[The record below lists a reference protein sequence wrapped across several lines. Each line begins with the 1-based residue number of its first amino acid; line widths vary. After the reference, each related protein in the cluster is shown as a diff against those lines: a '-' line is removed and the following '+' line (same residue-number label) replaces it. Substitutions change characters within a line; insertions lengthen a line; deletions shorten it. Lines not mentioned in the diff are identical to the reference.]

1 MIRATTTEESEEEE
15 QAESRQQSE
24 GNPKLAVT
32 RKGFHSFGLKA
43 TGVLYKI
50 NPLPEEVSSDVES
63 YIKDGYMQK
72 DLLFVTTVYGLVS
85 PSETK
90 DFGMFWESPWADD
103 NMERGTT
110 SKKRKMEQQQRSLAV
125 RSFIRAQSNLNQ
137 DTEDVD
143 KFLQNVNRLNEW
155 DRNEEFLNHGAKD
168 CVKTVSKMVQS
179 FEKKAVLT
187 VLNLLSNQTIKT
199 SNAAIALQH
208 IQRLQGSH
216 ASSGDVDSVTH
227 ALRRAKH
234 TYLAFANLVAAEI
247 LFSEAT
253 NGSRNTSIH
262 MSRRMDL
269 EKFSAINTLID
280 VLYRAYVNALPRDTM
295 GIPLMKVQA
304 NVCVSKGVLVVAS
317 KAHQKATYILDID
330 NLDELME
337 RRQRRKSNTKLGLDC
352 IEILAQVFDEE
363 DMTEGHQK
371 QMNTTATAESN
382 TMMGRKKKTLPSPTK
397 KKQKGKPVIPLA
409 SLV

>member
-1 MIRATTTEESEEEE
+1 
-15 QAESRQQSE
+15 
-24 GNPKLAVT
+24 
-32 RKGFHSFGLKA
+32 
-43 TGVLYKI
+43 
-50 NPLPEEVSSDVES
+50 
-63 YIKDGYMQK
+63 
-72 DLLFVTTVYGLVS
+72 
-85 PSETK
+85 
-90 DFGMFWESPWADD
+90 
-103 NMERGTT
+103 
-110 SKKRKMEQQQRSLAV
+110 
-125 RSFIRAQSNLNQ
+125 
-137 DTEDVD
+137 
-143 KFLQNVNRLNEW
+143 
-155 DRNEEFLNHGAKD
+155 
-168 CVKTVSKMVQS
+168 
-179 FEKKAVLT
+179 
-187 VLNLLSNQTIKT
+187 
-199 SNAAIALQH
+199 
-208 IQRLQGSH
+208 
-216 ASSGDVDSVTH
+216 
-227 ALRRAKH
+227 
-234 TYLAFANLVAAEI
+234 
-247 LFSEAT
+247 
-253 NGSRNTSIH
+253 
-262 MSRRMDL
+262 MDL

-382 TMMGRKKKTLPSPTK
+382 TMMGRKKKTLPSTTK